1 MMLERATVL
10 IADDNAADRFLLAAI
25 LEAEGYHVISAANGR
40 EDVQKYRD
48 LKPKIVLLEVLMPK
62 IDGWEVARQIKA
74 MAGETFVPIIF
85 LTSLTHADDLTR
97 CVDSGGDDFLSKP
110 YHSMVLRA
118 KLSALE
124 RQQHTHDTMLAQRD
138 QISRLNAYLMHEQA
152 AAKAVMDR
160 VVHTGSLDSDNI
172 KYLVSPLA
180 VFNGDVLLAGFN
192 PGGDLFVF
200 VGDFTGHGLTA
211 GIGAMPLADVFYTMT
226 QKGFSVADLVREAN
240 RKLAQILPAGY
251 FCCATVVRISYTKG
265 TLEFWNGGLPAGYLV
280 RSEPGGLEKL
290 ESMHLPLGILGPERF
305 SSKTQ
310 MLNFEPGDQL
320 LLFTDGLLEG
330 RDAQGNMFGERRL
343 ENLVTKSGPVDSLF
357 DDVRDAAREQRGS
370 AARDDDVT
378 LLAVEMLQPIEN
390 SLEPLETTFTVECVP
405 QDWRFRYELGPDSL
419 RGFNPLPL
427 MHQIIMEV
435 PEMREAAGQISAVL
449 AEAYSN
455 ALEHGVLGLKS
466 LEKHD
471 AQGFA
476 EYYSQRESAL
486 QSLSAGF
493 VRFEIDCNGSYSNG
507 ELRIRVVDSGSG
519 FDHDSRTAAVADGSY
534 AANYHGRGL
543 PLLKR
548 MCDTVSYVGDGSTLE
563 LVLCWESPLQQVA

>member
-1 MMLERATVL
+1 MLESATVL
-10 IADDNAADRFLLAAI
+10 IADGNASDRLLLAAI
-25 LEAEGYHVISAANGR
+25 LEAEGYSVVSAVDGEEA
-40 EDVQKYRD
+40 VAKYLD
-48 LKPKIVLLEVLMPK
+48 LRPKIVLLEVLMPK

-74 MAGETFVPIIF
+74 LAGESFVPIVF
-85 LTSLTHADDLTR
+85 LTQLTHAEDLAR

-110 YHSMVLRA
+110 YNSVLLRA

-124 RQQHTHDTMLAQRD
+124 RQQHTHDTMLAQSD

-160 VVHTGSLDSDNI
+160 VVHTGSLDSENI
-172 KYLVSPLA
+172 QYLVSPLA

-192 PGGDLFVF
+192 PAGDLFVF

-226 QKGFSVADLVREAN
+226 QKGFSVAELVREAN
-240 RKLAQILPAGY
+240 RKLTQILPAGY
-251 FCCATVVRISYTKG
+251 FCCATVVRICYAKG
-265 TLEFWNGGLPAGYLV
+265 TLEFWNGGLPPGYLV
-280 RSEPGGLEKL
+280 RHNPRSLEKL
-290 ESMHLPLGILGPERF
+290 ESMHVPLGILGPEKF

-310 MLNFEPGDQL
+310 MLNFEPEDQL

-343 ENLVTKSGPVDSLF
+343 ESLVTKAGPVDTLF
-357 DDVRDAAREQRGS
+357 DDVRDAAREQQGS

-378 LLAVEMLQPIEN
+378 LLSVKLREHVKNA
-390 SLEPLETTFTVECVP
+390 LEPLETKFTAECVP
-405 QDWRFRYELGPDSL
+405 QDWSFRYALGPDSL
-419 RGFNPLPL
+419 RAFNPLPL
-427 MHQIIMEV
+427 MHQILTEV
-435 PEMREAAGQISAVL
+435 PEMRDAAGQISAVL

-466 LEKHD
+466 LEKGD

-486 QSLSAGF
+486 QALTDGS
-493 VRFEIDCNGSYSNG
+493 VRFEIDCKGSFSSG
-507 ELRIRVVDSGSG
+507 ELRIRVVDSGPG
-519 FDHDSRTAAVADGSY
+519 FDHVSRTAAVVDGSY
-534 AANYHGRGL
+534 ASNYHGRGL

-548 MCDTVSYVGDGSTLE
+548 MCDTVRYVGDGNILE
-563 LVLCWESPLQQVA
+563 LVLCWESPLQRVA